1 MCYRGPGFPL
11 AREMPEAQSRILVV
25 DDEEDLRVLLGR
37 TLEKAGYNVD
47 TAGGGTA
54 ALDVFS
60 HRRPDLMVLDLTMPG
75 LDGWE
80 VLERLQDRKPL
91 PPVVLM
97 SGRGGNP
104 RGGRF
109 RDCIRA
115 YLFKPLRASEVVGVC
130 TRILAL
136 TAKAAEA
143 AQERRR
149 EERRGLIVE
158 VTVLSREGGPAI
170 VGSLIDISSRGFQ
183 MQLSVPLK
191 PGEPVQVVLPI
202 PGARSVKLE
211 GRVRWRQVLPT
222 GFLVG
227 IDMTAIDPEE
237 ERILRA
243 VLHPMP

>member
-1 MCYRGPGFPL
+1 
-11 AREMPEAQSRILVV
+11 MPEAQSRILVV
-25 DDEEDLRVLLGR
+25 DDEEELRVLLGR
-37 TLEKAGYNVD
+37 TLENAGYHVD
-47 TAGGGTA
+47 TAGGGSA
-54 ALDVFS
+54 ALDVFA
-60 HRRPDLMVLDLTMPG
+60 HRRPDLMVLDLAMPG

-80 VLERLQDRKPL
+80 VLERLQDHKPL
-91 PPVVLM
+91 PPVILL

-115 YLFKPLRASEVVGVC
+115 YLFKPLRASELVGVC

-136 TAKAAEA
+136 TARAAEPGH
-143 AQERRR
+143 ERRR

-158 VTVLSREGGPAI
+158 VTISSRQGGPAI

-183 MQLSVPLK
+183 MQLGIPLR
-191 PGEPVQVVLPI
+191 PAEPVQVVLPI
-202 PGARSVKLE
+202 PGSRSVKLE

-227 IDMTAIDPEE
+227 VDMTAIHPEE